1 MTTAI
6 STKSITTTCTMEALS
21 FKNRMLT
28 CIGTSPSPMITR
40 TCQNCIT
47 VMIIRSQEEQG
58 VELPFRGA
66 RPLTFELSE
75 LPHSPVDTCFSE
87 P

>member
-1 MTTAI
+1 
-6 STKSITTTCTMEALS
+6 
-21 FKNRMLT
+21 
-28 CIGTSPSPMITR
+28 
-40 TCQNCIT
+40 
-47 VMIIRSQEEQG
+47 MIIRSQEEQG

>member
-28 CIGTSPSPMITR
+28 CTGTYPSPMITR
-40 TCQNCIT
+40 TCRNSTT
-47 VMIIRSQEEQG
+47 VMIIRSREEQG
-58 VELPFRGA
+58 VEPRFAA
-66 RPLTFELSE
+66 R
-75 LPHSPVDTCFSE
+75 D
-87 P
+87 